1 MSCQCIALEE
11 IFFRKNVQ
19 FIDYGNPNEGIWEG
33 DETENTSKVNVQEA
47 YFVYE
52 LAKYFIK
59 NGVDPS
65 KITILTFYLGQFFE
79 IRKQL
84 QKLTAGRVNC
94 QTVDNYQGQENDIII
109 LSTVRSN
116 REKRGG
122 FRQKLK
128 YFSWRKVSV
137 LILYEIHLNGFRTVN
152 VFYSNKKS
160 LNYTFNFVSLI
171 DNRVCVALSRARN
184 SLFVVGN
191 LTMLSEARTRGNSE
205 NIWEKVTDAA
215 YDHGNY
221 RNSIQLACSRH
232 PEYKKEIPVG
242 KTMKDTREAFQMN
255 FPEGGCV
262 KEWLLNL
269 VLNSKIKT
277 IE

>member
-1 MSCQCIALEE
+1 M
-11 IFFRKNVQ
+11 
-19 FIDYGNPNEGIWEG
+19 
-33 DETENTSKVNVQEA
+33 
-47 YFVYE
+47 
-52 LAKYFIK
+52 
-59 NGVDPS
+59 
-65 KITILTFYLGQFFE
+65 
-79 IRKQL
+79 
-84 QKLTAGRVNC
+84 
-94 QTVDNYQGQENDIII
+94 TVPH
-109 LSTVRSN
+109 
-116 REKRGG
+116 
-122 FRQKLK
+122 
-128 YFSWRKVSV
+128 
-137 LILYEIHLNGFRTVN
+137 EIHLWLNGFLGVI
-152 VFYSNKKS
+152 VFLNFEKKNH
-160 LNYTFNFVSLI
+160 NYTFNFVSLI

-242 KTMKDTREAFQMN
+242 KTMKETREAFQLN

-269 VLNSKIKT
+269 FLKSQIKT
-277 IE
+277 IA

>member
-1 MSCQCIALEE
+1 MSYQCIALEE
-11 IFFRKNVQ
+11 VFFRKNVQ

-152 VFYSNKKS
+152 VFYLNKKS

-269 VLNSKIKT
+269 FLKSQIKT